1 MSWYENRARN
11 FKLTCLYLFFL
22 FVLFY
27 IFGSLYWIISLN
39 HLSDVTFLETEKCPA
54 CFGESLCPKLLN
66 NEIEFTGISK
76 FRSFDALN
84 TKNIY
89 FARQKDTGVLLV
101 VKKLA
106 RDTEFVE
113 IDMKICHDAGMDNHC
128 DLQTAILRLPIIQT
142 GAKLDQFAKHL
153 QGLTPL
159 FVCPSVRLIQRAID
173 KYKEKTLAEQIVNRD
188 KVQLW
193 TSSLVNAEPIILQVS
208 FLDAIGWHF

>member
-1 MSWYENRARN
+1 MTWYQNRARH
-11 FKLTCLYLFFL
+11 FKLTCFYLFFV
-22 FVLFY
+22 FVLLY

-39 HLSDVTFLETEKCPA
+39 HLSDATFLETDKCPA
-54 CFGESLCPKLLN
+54 CFGQSLCPKLLN

-76 FRSFDALN
+76 FRSFDSLN

-89 FARQKDTGVLLV
+89 FARQKNAGLLLV

-106 RDTEFVE
+106 RDTEFDDV
-113 IDMKICHDAGMDNHC
+113 DNKICHDAGMDNSC

-142 GAKLDQFAKHL
+142 GTKLDKVAKHL

-159 FVCPSVRLIQRAID
+159 FVCPSVRLIQRVID
-173 KYKEKTLAEQIVNRD
+173 KYKERTLVEQIVNRD

-208 FLDAIGWHF
+208 FLDVA